1 MMKLCVMVVLEGE
14 DARAEMDLRVRVVLM
29 KVVS

>member
-1 MMKLCVMVVLEGE
+1 MMKLCVMVVPEGE
-14 DARAEMDLRVRVVLM
+14 DARAEMDLRMRVVLM